1 MRMLP
6 TLTGM
11 TLAVAASASA
21 QARFE
26 LSVPKIMRGAENT
39 GREPSQVRWS
49 PDGRWIYFRWLPP
62 GPAWKKSHKP
72 YRVRAL
78 PGSEPERLSPA
89 AADSLEPLAAE
100 GPLSANGKRRGVS
113 VRGGLFLIELPPGE
127 VR

>member
-1 MRMLP
+1 MRILP
-6 TLTGM
+6 TVTGM
-11 TLAVAASASA
+11 TLTLAASASA

-26 LSVPKIMRGAENT
+26 LTVPKIMRGAENT

-62 GPAWKKSHKP
+62 GTDWKESLKP

-78 PGSEPERLSPA
+78 PGSLPERLSPA

-100 GPLSANGKRRGVS
+100 GPLSADGER
-113 VRGGLFLIELPPGE
+113 RGGLGRREPSLLALP
-127 VR
+127 